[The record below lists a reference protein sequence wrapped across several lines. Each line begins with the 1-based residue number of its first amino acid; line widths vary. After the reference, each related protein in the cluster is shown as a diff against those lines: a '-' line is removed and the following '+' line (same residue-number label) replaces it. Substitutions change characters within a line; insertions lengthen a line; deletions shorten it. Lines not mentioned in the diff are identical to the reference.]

1 VYSKSINGTLEQHHT
16 MFAFKKFSFFQQVEV
31 KLHGFPPNS
40 TCHCEGSQQMF
51 VGCDNG
57 SIHVLDET
65 YQSQGSFSAFGHKVL
80 YMAYV
85 QVRGGVMASAY
96 AQRASDNLRCSTSLR
111 QYGEFG

>member
-1 VYSKSINGTLEQHHT
+1 

-40 TCHCEGSQQMF
+40 TCHCEGPQQMF

-65 YQSQGSFSAFGHKVL
+65 YQSQGSFGAFGHKVL

-85 QVRGGVMASAY
+85 QVRARGPLPDQPPSILECCNPLPENITCFITV
-96 AQRASDNLRCSTSLR
+96 SDA
-111 QYGEFG
+111 

>member
-1 VYSKSINGTLEQHHT
+1 

-40 TCHCEGSQQMF
+40 TCHTVSPQHLF

-65 YQSQGSFSAFGHKVL
+65 YQSQGSFNGFAHKVL
-80 YMAYV
+80 FV
-85 QVRGGVMASAY
+85 AY
-96 AQRASDNLRCSTSLR
+96 AKVSPGVSVGFDTSSSVPGHRTRVAVLLPDSMINH
-111 QYGEFG
+111 Q